1 MVVGALTMTLHVA
14 DSGGLKTKRKVARAV
29 IDRVRAKFNA
39 AAAEVGGQDTWQR
52 LELGFAVCGNQTAHV
67 QHQLDEIARFVER
80 LALAE
85 ITDLRQELVPLKDMA
100 WAPAVNPPWE
110 D

>member
-1 MVVGALTMTLHVA
+1 MVVGALSMTLHVA
-14 DSGGLKTKRKVARAV
+14 DSGGLKPKRKVARA
-29 IDRVRAKFNA
+29 ILDRVRAKFNA

-52 LELGFAVCGNQTAHV
+52 LELGFAVCGNESAHV
-67 QHQLDEIARFVER
+67 QHQLDEIGRFVER

-85 ITDLRQELVPLKDMA
+85 VLDVRVELMPLNDMT
-100 WAPAVNPPWE
+100 WAPAAGTPWK